1 MLIGASPTLQPCAQL
16 MSAPPEMEQSGH
28 ADINEIDHF
37 RFDARRRR
45 RPLQAVVGSGAF

>member
-1 MLIGASPTLQPCAQL
+1 MINADRGQPEVATLR
-16 MSAPPEMEQSGH
+16 STHVRSSRMEQSGH

-45 RPLQAVVGSGAF
+45 